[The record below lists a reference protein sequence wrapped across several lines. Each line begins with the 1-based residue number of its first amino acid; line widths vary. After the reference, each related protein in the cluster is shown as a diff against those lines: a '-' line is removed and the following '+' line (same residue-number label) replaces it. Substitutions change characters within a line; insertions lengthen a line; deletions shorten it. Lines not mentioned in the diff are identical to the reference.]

1 MADGEDFYQTLGV
14 PRNASQDEIQRAYR
28 QLARTYH
35 PDINHDPGAEDRF
48 KEVSEAYDVL
58 SDPQTRRRY
67 DAFGRDFRQVPED
80 VDPETWRRSQAGARA
95 GAGRGGGRTRSSAG
109 TGGFDFNSGGFS
121 SGGDIDIDDLL
132 GGIFGG
138 RGGGFGSRRGFGPIP
153 GADQEAEIELTVE
166 EAYQGGRRSITLTG
180 GDGTRRSFDVTIPP
194 GVTDGQRI
202 RLAGQG
208 GRGSDGA
215 RNGDLYLIVRIAPH
229 PRYRLEGRDLHV
241 ELRLAPWEAALGTS
255 VALDTPGGEVKV
267 KVPGGTS
274 SGRRIRLRGRGLP
287 NPKGKAGD
295 LFAEARIMVPAQALA
310 RRTTA
315 VRAAGRGIRLRSEGT
330 AVTESRAVTYAI
342 VRAPR
347 LSLEEFAVVTGLH
360 PDLIR
365 RLVAL
370 GLIDARRDSAGELWF
385 SRSQLA
391 AVARVQRLR
400 AGFALN
406 YAAIGL
412 VTDLLDRIAVLETAL
427 RGAQRPG
434 R

>member
-1 MADGEDFYQTLGV
+1 MADREDFYQTLGV

-58 SDPQTRRRY
+58 SDPQTRHRY

-80 VDPETWRRSQAGARA
+80 VDPETWRRSRAGARA

-109 TGGFDFNSGGFS
+109 TGGFDFN

-153 GADQEAEIELTVE
+153 GADTEAEIELTVE
-166 EAYQGGRRSITLTG
+166 EAYHGGRRSITLTG
-180 GDGTRRSFDVTIPP
+180 GDGTSRSFDVTIPP

-255 VALDTPGGEVKV
+255 VALDTPGGEIKV

-295 LFAEARIMVPAQALA
+295 LFAEARIMVPPKL
-310 RRTTA
+310 
-315 VRAAGRGIRLRSEGT
+315 
-330 AVTESRAVTYAI
+330 SRA
-342 VRAPR
+342 
-347 LSLEEFAVVTGLH
+347 E
-360 PDLIR
+360 R
-365 RLVAL
+365 RLF
-370 GLIDARRDSAGELWF
+370 E
-385 SRSQLA
+385 QLA
-391 AVARVQRLR
+391 AESDFDPR
-400 AGFALN
+400 A
-406 YAAIGL
+406 
-412 VTDLLDRIAVLETAL
+412 
-427 RGAQRPG
+427 QP
-434 R
+434 